1 MQMKSKG
8 GWFDEMW
15 NPITGTPLLEIRPQ
29 IRSHCRRFSGD
40 IRINQGLFG
49 LYKEIEPGYYELEE
63 PVISQGSDKHFLI
76 APFGTAP
83 TFHKYRLDTPESKY
97 RTGRNLYVNGF
108 ADTFVM
114 PHIWLDQVF
123 CEIEKNRRHNFILIS
138 EHYREIYDYFESRP
152 ASFLNDNLWLGFRVT
167 ERSAFWLSRMQ
178 IKLEN
183 SHFFIAVDE
192 ITTETVMMLETFV
205 KAPGSM
211 ARNMEWILVS
221 EAIGSNK
228 HLLTRIAEIADSL
241 SIPVYFETEGADLP
255 RVLPKA
261 FMRHKLSD
269 KKKASTWANCARC
282 GAELPKAAMYRIG
295 WTKGRGCSSTIL
307 GFLCEDCFEK
317 YQANFPS
324 F

>member
-1 MQMKSKG
+1 
-8 GWFDEMW
+8 
-15 NPITGTPLLEIRPQ
+15 
-29 IRSHCRRFSGD
+29 
-40 IRINQGLFG
+40 
-49 LYKEIEPGYYELEE
+49 
-63 PVISQGSDKHFLI
+63 
-76 APFGTAP
+76 
-83 TFHKYRLDTPESKY
+83 
-97 RTGRNLYVNGF
+97 
-108 ADTFVM
+108 
-114 PHIWLDQVF
+114 
-123 CEIEKNRRHNFILIS
+123 
-138 EHYREIYDYFESRP
+138 
-152 ASFLNDNLWLGFRVT
+152 
-167 ERSAFWLSRMQ
+167 MQ
-178 IKLEN
+178 IKIEN
-183 SHFFIAVDE
+183 SHFFIAIDE

-205 KAPGSM
+205 NAPGSM
-211 ARNMEWILVS
+211 VRNMEWILVS

>member
-1 MQMKSKG
+1 MKNKG
-8 GWFDEMW
+8 WYDEMW
-15 NPITGTPLLEIRPQ
+15 NPITGSPRPNV
-29 IRSHCRRFSGD
+29 SHRIKNHCQRFSGD
-40 IRINQGLFG
+40 IRMNLGLINM
-49 LYKEIEPGYYELEE
+49 YSEIRPGYYDLNY

-83 TFHKYRLDTPESKY
+83 TFHKYRLDTPETKY
-97 RTGRNLYVNGF
+97 RTGRNLYVNAY
-108 ADTFVM
+108 ADTFDM
-114 PHIWLDQVF
+114 PREWLDEVF
-123 CEIEKNRRHNFILIS
+123 LRIRNNSRHNFILIS
-138 EHYREIYDYFESRP
+138 DNWRMMEEYIEFRSYMMC
-152 ASFLNDNLWLGFRVT
+152 DNLWLGFQVT
-167 ERSAFWLSRMQ
+167 ERAGKVLSRIQ
-178 IKLEN
+178 INTEN